1 MPHTAAPAQPTFV
14 AFASGRLISHGHLAD
29 VAPAAKRAIDAGEP
43 RAVQVFDATTSEP
56 WDLDLSG
63 SLDDVIARHR
73 YQAPPDATLRDATSR
88 DASSHETTSSNA
100 TAHATTPR
108 AGPGR
113 PKLGVVAREVTL
125 LPRHWS
131 WLNEQPGGASAAI
144 RRLVE
149 DARKSKAPQDVA
161 RRATNSLFRF
171 LVATLGD
178 APGFEEAVRAL
189 YAGDETQFDL
199 HSTEW
204 PADLRTHA
212 MSLAQAVFHPDAH
225 THPQPDRA

>member
-14 AFASGRLISHGHLAD
+14 AFASGRLIAEGALEN

-43 RAVQVFDATTSEP
+43 STVQVFDATTSEP
-56 WDLDLSG
+56 CDLDLSG
-63 SLDDVIARHR
+63 SLDVVIARHR
-73 YQAPPDATLRDATSR
+73 Y
-88 DASSHETTSSNA
+88 HEPNGSA
-100 TAHATTPR
+100 AHAATPR

-131 WLNEQPGGASAAI
+131 WLNEQSGGASAAI

-149 DARKSKAPQDVA
+149 EARKSNAPRDVK
-161 RRATNSLFRF
+161 RRAQESTYRF

-178 APGFEEAVRAL
+178 APGFEEAMRAL
-189 YAGDETQFDL
+189 YAGDEAQFDL

-225 THPQPDRA
+225 THPQPHRA